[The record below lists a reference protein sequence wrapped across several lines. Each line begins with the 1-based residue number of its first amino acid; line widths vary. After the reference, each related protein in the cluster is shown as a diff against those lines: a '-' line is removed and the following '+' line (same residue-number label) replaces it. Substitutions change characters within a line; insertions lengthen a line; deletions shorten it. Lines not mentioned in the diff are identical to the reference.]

1 MPRTRPMTNTF
12 DLPEIDFNNADDIKS
27 KIYEV
32 AYILFHRIHA
42 RSSIIREYND
52 SDYIIH
58 SQTCIMEYACHIL
71 NHLRA
76 TLYKHEYN
84 EITPDWIELVTK
96 LYKERKES
104 FKKAMII
111 HLEQMELHDKG
122 S

>member
-1 MPRTRPMTNTF
+1 MIIDDNF
-12 DLPEIDFNNADDIKS
+12 DLPEIDFNDADDIRS

-52 SDYIIH
+52 SEYIIH

-71 NHLRA
+71 NLLKG
-76 TLYKHEYN
+76 TLYKHEDN
-84 EITPDWIELVTK
+84 EITTDWIELVTR
-96 LYKERKES
+96 LYLERKVS
-104 FKKAMII
+104 FKTAMII
-111 HLEQMELHDKG
+111 HLEQMELRDKD